1 MSAAG
6 SGWYVDKVLPNGT
19 VYNVDSRDY
28 FIDFNKLVNVGLLE
42 KFLASAS
49 KDNAGGA
56 ESGSCSWYV
65 NGNGR
70 VTTLYAYFPSGGEGF
85 SDNRGYIDGVY
96 P

>member
-1 MSAAG
+1 MSGTG
-6 SGWYVDKVLPNGT
+6 SGWYVDKVLLNGT
-19 VYNVDSRDY
+19 AYQVGSRDY
-28 FIDFNKLVNVGLLE
+28 FIDFNRLVSVGILE
-42 KFLASAS
+42 KVPASAS
-49 KDNAGGA
+49 KDNAGGS
-56 ESGSCSWYV
+56 ESGSYSWYV

>member
-6 SGWYVDKVLPNGT
+6 SGWYVDKVLLNGT
-19 VYNVDSRDY
+19 AYNVDSQDY

-42 KFLASAS
+42 KIPASAA
-49 KDNAGGA
+49 KDNAGGS
-56 ESGSCSWYV
+56 ESGSYSWYV
-65 NGNGR
+65 SGNGR
-70 VTTLYAYFPSGGEGF
+70 VTTLYAYFPSGGERF